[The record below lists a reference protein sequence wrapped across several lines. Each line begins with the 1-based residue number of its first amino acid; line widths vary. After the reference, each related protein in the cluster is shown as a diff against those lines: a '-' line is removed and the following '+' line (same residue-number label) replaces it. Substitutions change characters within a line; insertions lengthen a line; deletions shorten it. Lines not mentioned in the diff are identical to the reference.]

1 MLLAGATKV
10 KIQITHQGFS
20 GLTDGFHDRQMTA
33 ASLDK
38 ESLND
43 SQTRGRSFQNQL
55 KKKRNTTSDG
65 IATRSGTDAHA
76 FRGPREVNLLI
87 SGH

>member
-1 MLLAGATKV
+1 MLLVGATKV
-10 KIQITHQGFS
+10 KIQITRRGFS
-20 GLTDGFHDRQMTA
+20 GVTYSFHDRQMTA
-33 ASLDK
+33 ASLDQK
-38 ESLND
+38 SLND

-55 KKKRNTTSDG
+55 KKCNTPSDG
-65 IATRSGTDAHA
+65 VATGSGTDAHA